1 MLNFLRPLLLSGLL
15 LLTFGFVFPGLLW
28 AVARLVPSRAAGS
41 PVVVNGR
48 TVGFERI
55 GQKFTQA
62 RYFQGRPSAVDY
74 NGASTGASNAGP
86 SNPDYQATVK
96 ARLDTLLQENPAL
109 RREQVPTELVTASA
123 SGIDP
128 DLSPAGAYAQV
139 ARVAAAR
146 HLPPA
151 QVRAVVDGLVEEPW
165 LGFMGPA
172 HVSVLRL
179 NLALDGQRR

>member
-1 MLNFLRPLLLSGLL
+1 MN
-15 LLTFGFVFPGLLW
+15 
-28 AVARLVPSRAAGS
+28 GS
-41 PVVVNGR
+41 

-74 NGASTGASNAGP
+74 NGASNAGP

-109 RREQVPTELVTASA
+109 RRQQVPTELVTASA

-128 DLSPAGAYAQV
+128 DLSPVGAYAQV

-151 QVRAVVDGLVEEPW
+151 QVRAVVDGLVEKPW
-165 LGFMGPA
+165 LVFMGPA